1 MEAIITGSMAQ
12 HISALEFYSNKLP
25 LVSPIYGSSEA
36 FFGLNLEP
44 LCKPQHVS
52 YTFLPNMSYF
62 EFIDVDVEG
71 GTTSG
76 EVLDLV
82 DVKLGRYYE
91 LLVTNFSGLHRC
103 RVGDVL
109 EATGYYNKTPQFRFV
124 RRKTTVLSVHLEPTT
139 EEDLL
144 KALARATVI
153 LESLELMLTGFTCY
167 GDVSTVPGHYVF
179 YLELKA
185 KVNNNSIDDEVLDNK
200 VLVECC
206 RVMEESLN
214 GTYRRFR
221 RKNGSIGALEIRVV
235 QQGTF
240 DSLMDFF
247 VSRGSSISQYKTPM
261 CINSAEA
268 LKVLE
273 DKVLA
278 RFFSDKS
285 PPI

>member
-1 MEAIITGSMAQ
+1 M
-12 HISALEFYSNKLP
+12 
-25 LVSPIYGSSEA
+25 
-36 FFGLNLEP
+36 
-44 LCKPQHVS
+44 
-52 YTFLPNMSYF
+52 
-62 EFIDVDVEG
+62 
-71 GTTSG
+71 
-76 EVLDLV
+76 
-82 DVKLGRYYE
+82 
-91 LLVTNFSGLHRC
+91 
-103 RVGDVL
+103 GDVL
-109 EATGYYNKTPQFRFV
+109 QVTGFYNNTPQFRFV
-124 RRKTTVLSVHLEPTT
+124 RRKDSVLCVDVEPTT
-139 EEDLL
+139 EEDIL
-144 KALARATVI
+144 KALARATVV
-153 LESLELMLTGFTCY
+153 LESSDFILTGFTCY
-167 GDVSTVPGHYVF
+167 GDISTVPGHYVF

-240 DSLMDFF
+240 ASLMDFF
-247 VSRGSSISQYKTPM
+247 VCRGSSISQYKTPM
-261 CINSAEA
+261 CLESAEA